1 MDMSGP
7 PPHAAAERTFNTTH
21 CAYQNPEAPPTER
34 GREEEDEEEEEEEGR
49 SSWSKVTCFL
59 AKQQLDYQ

>member
-1 MDMSGP
+1 VVGKKKMKK
-7 PPHAAAERTFNTTH
+7 
-21 CAYQNPEAPPTER
+21 
-34 GREEEDEEEEEEEGR
+34 EEEEEEGR